1 MELTLMYFWSWTK
14 FAAIHTFFFHL
25 LRVKVKS
32 TIEYHNCMALAL

>member
-1 MELTLMYFWSWTK
+1 MELTLMQIWCGTE
-14 FAAIHTFFFHL
+14 FAAIHKFFFHL